1 MKNFILRAMTGGL
14 FVLVLVGVIIYS
26 PLTFGIVFTCIAVL
40 AMYEYVKLINN
51 TLPEVSVN
59 KVVSMAGAFYLFPA
73 FMAFTM
79 DICGASVFIPYL
91 LILIYLLVSE
101 LYLKHPKPV
110 ANWGYVFFGQ
120 VYIALFLALLN
131 VLAFQYNP
139 VAEKVEYNWVLPL
152 SLFIFLWLND
162 AGAYCVGVL
171 FGKHRLF
178 PRISPKKS
186 WEGAIGGIVV
196 ALLASLCM
204 SYWFSFMNIA
214 QWAGFAMVVTLFG
227 IWGDLV
233 ESLFK
238 RQLRVKD
245 SGNILPGH
253 GGILDRFD
261 SSLLA
266 IPAGICYL
274 YLISGF

>member
-1 MKNFILRAMTGGL
+1 MLKNFILRAMTGVL
-14 FVLVLVGVIIYS
+14 FVLVLVGAIIYS
-26 PLTFGIVFTCIAVL
+26 PLTFGILFTCIAVL
-40 AMYEYVKLINN
+40 AMYEYVKLVN

-79 DICGASVFIPYL
+79 DLCGASVFIPYL
-91 LILIYLLVSE
+91 FILIYLLVSE
-101 LYLKHPKPV
+101 LYLNHAQPV

-131 VLAFQYNP
+131 VLAFQYDP
-139 VAEKVEYNWVLPL
+139 VAEKIEYNWVLPL

-162 AGAYCVGVL
+162 TGAYCVGVL
-171 FGKHRLF
+171 FGKHCLF

-186 WEGAIGGIVV
+186 WEGAIGGVVV
-196 ALLASLCM
+196 ALLASLAM
-204 SYWFSFMNIA
+204 SYWFSFMTVV

-238 RQLRVKD
+238 RQLEVKD
-245 SGNILPGH
+245 SGNMLPGH

-266 IPAGICYL
+266 IPAAVGYI